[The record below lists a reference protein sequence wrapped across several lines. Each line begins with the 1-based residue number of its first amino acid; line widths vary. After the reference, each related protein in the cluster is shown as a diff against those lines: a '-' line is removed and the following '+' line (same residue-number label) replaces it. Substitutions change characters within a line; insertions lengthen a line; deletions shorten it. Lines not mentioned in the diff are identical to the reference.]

1 MKKKIGI
8 MGGTFNPIH
17 LAHLQMASIAM
28 EQKEL
33 DEVWFMPSKNPPH
46 KDRQTILSEKIR
58 SDMVRLAIKEE
69 ERFCFSDFELKR
81 NGTTYTAETLEL
93 LRKEYPDVSWYFIMG
108 ADSFFSFSNWYHP
121 EVIAKDAV
129 ILTVSRDGVDVLK
142 MQEQA
147 RKLTRQYHGQFH
159 ILSMKQFAI
168 SSSEIRRK
176 LKAGESVEAMLP
188 DKVWQYIQKNHYY
201 Q

>member
-129 ILTVSRDGVDVLK
+129 ILTVSRDGVDGQK

-147 RKLTRQYHGQFH
+147 VCNQF
-159 ILSMKQFAI
+159 K
-168 SSSEIRRK
+168 
-176 LKAGESVEAMLP
+176 
-188 DKVWQYIQKNHYY
+188 
-201 Q
+201 

>member
-1 MKKKIGI
+1 MCL
-8 MGGTFNPIH
+8 PI
-17 LAHLQMASIAM
+17 S
-28 EQKEL
+28 
-33 DEVWFMPSKNPPH
+33 
-46 KDRQTILSEKIR
+46 
-58 SDMVRLAIKEE
+58 
-69 ERFCFSDFELKR
+69 
-81 NGTTYTAETLEL
+81 TYTAETLEL

-129 ILTVSRDGVDVLK
+129 ILTVSRDGVDVQK

>member
-17 LAHLQMASIAM
+17 LAHLQMASVAM

-81 NGTTYTAETLEL
+81 NGTTYTAEILEL
-93 LRKEYPDVSWYFIMG
+93 LRKEYTD
-108 ADSFFSFSNWYHP
+108 D
-121 EVIAKDAV
+121 
-129 ILTVSRDGVDVLK
+129 
-142 MQEQA
+142 
-147 RKLTRQYHGQFH
+147 
-159 ILSMKQFAI
+159 
-168 SSSEIRRK
+168 
-176 LKAGESVEAMLP
+176 
-188 DKVWQYIQKNHYY
+188 
-201 Q
+201 

>member
-93 LRKEYPDVSWYFIMG
+93 LQERVPGCFVVFYYGSRFI
-108 ADSFFSFSNWYHP
+108 
-121 EVIAKDAV
+121 
-129 ILTVSRDGVDVLK
+129 L
-142 MQEQA
+142 
-147 RKLTRQYHGQFH
+147 
-159 ILSMKQFAI
+159 
-168 SSSEIRRK
+168 
-176 LKAGESVEAMLP
+176 
-188 DKVWQYIQKNHYY
+188 
-201 Q
+201 